1 MSSPQKYPGSPG
13 TTAPLRRGLFKD
25 GVWCCN
31 CPERPAAIRRQ
42 TKKQGANFGKWFWT
56 CAQSPHLKCSFFL
69 WADDATM
76 REEAAVLANSRSERD
91 PSSLTPSRHNP
102 GRMNNGLL
110 TPQTERRFVNTPQR
124 NFKSPPKTAKA
135 RMISEASDDFG
146 WNDDDSDDN
155 NELSKALSSSQTE
168 SFISQPNFHPESPFK
183 NPHTSTVTSPGKRK
197 LAEVINDN
205 PPYDQPTPATPFSS
219 CSSRTAMCPPS
230 SAELC
235 MTPTPSKYNDVL
247 SADSKFDTSDLAKSL
262 LDILEIHSVVLPNK
276 AHDEVV
282 SLLNRQELKT
292 QGIIRGRDIT
302 RLALK
307 KKDDEIKKLQDR
319 VSNLEAQRELDRSI
333 IEGIK
338 PC

>member
-25 GVWCCN
+25 GIWCCN
-31 CPERPAAIRRQ
+31 CPERPAAARRQ

-76 REEAAVLANSRSERD
+76 REQAAVLANSRSELD
-91 PSSLTPSRHNP
+91 PVSLTPSKRTL
-102 GRMNNGLL
+102 GRTNNGLL
-110 TPQTERRFVNTPQR
+110 TPQTERRFINTPQR

-135 RMISEASDDFG
+135 RMISEASDEFG
-146 WNDDDSDDN
+146 WDDDSDDN
-155 NELSKALSSSQTE
+155 DELLKALSSSQTE
-168 SFISQPNFHPESPFK
+168 TFISQPNFHPESPFK
-183 NPHTSTVTSPGKRK
+183 TPRTSTITSPGKRK
-197 LAEVINDN
+197 LTEVTNDN
-205 PPYDQPTPATPFSS
+205 LSSDQSAPATPFSS
-219 CSSRTAMCPPS
+219 RSSRTDMFPPL

-262 LDILEIHSVVLPNK
+262 LDILEKHSVVLPNK

-282 SLLNRQELKT
+282 SLLNRQDLKT
-292 QGIIRGRDIT
+292 QGIIRGRDMT

-307 KKDDEIKKLQDR
+307 KKDEDIKKLQNR
-319 VSNLEAQRELDRSI
+319 VSSLEAQRELDRSL
-333 IEGIK
+333 IEGMK
-338 PC
+338 PY